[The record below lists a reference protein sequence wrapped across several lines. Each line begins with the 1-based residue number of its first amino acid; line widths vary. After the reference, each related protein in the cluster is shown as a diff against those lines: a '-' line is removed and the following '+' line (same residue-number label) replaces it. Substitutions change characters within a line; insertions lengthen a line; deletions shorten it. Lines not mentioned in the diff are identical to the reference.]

1 MEHWDEGVYMLR
13 ANQMQRASQ
22 APGGPPLILSCGV
35 HGDELAPVQV
45 LRQLLAELQSRTLLP
60 ARPCLL
66 IFANLLALEEKRR
79 FLRHNLNRL
88 FGARRRVP
96 GYEGERVLALEQHC
110 RDFADMYGPGW
121 HLDLHATIK
130 PSRHTHFALQPHCTD
145 PGAPQYDPRWPATLA
160 QAGFTA
166 LVQQNTPAH
175 TFAHF
180 SCNQLGCA
188 SFTLECGDIAGS
200 NTRAAAPL
208 DHLLRQLLTAG
219 DLPGGSGRLQVY
231 QVTRD
236 LIKQNPDFRFLV
248 DEQGDNF
255 APFPAGTPIARDG
268 ATTIVAPEGGCAL
281 IFANSQVPVGDRAG
295 LLLGT
300 AG

>member
-1 MEHWDEGVYMLR
+1 MEHWDEGVYMKR
-13 ANQMQRASQ
+13 ANR

-45 LRQLLAELQSRTLLP
+45 LQQLLTELQSRSLLP

-66 IFANLLALEEKRR
+66 VIANQLALEQKRR

-88 FGARRRVP
+88 FGAPQRVP

-130 PSRHTHFALQPHCTD
+130 PSRHPHFALQPHCAE
-145 PGAPQYDPRWPATLA
+145 PQGAQQYDPRWPATLA

-180 SCNQLGCA
+180 SSSQLGYA
-188 SFTLECGDIAGS
+188 SFTLECGDIAGNDS
-200 NTRAAAPL
+200 QAAAPL
-208 DHLLRQLLTAG
+208 DRLLRQLLSAA
-219 DLPGGSGRLQVY
+219 DLPGGPERLQVY
-231 QVTRD
+231 QVTLD
-236 LIKQNPDFRFLV
+236 LIKQHPDFRFLV
-248 DEQGDNF
+248 DEQGENF
-255 APFPAGTPIARDG
+255 TPFPAGTPIARDG
-268 ATTIVAPEGGCAL
+268 DTTILAPDGGCAL
-281 IFANSQVPVGDRAG
+281 LFANSNVPVGDRAG
-295 LLLGT
+295 LLLCTTG
-300 AG
+300 